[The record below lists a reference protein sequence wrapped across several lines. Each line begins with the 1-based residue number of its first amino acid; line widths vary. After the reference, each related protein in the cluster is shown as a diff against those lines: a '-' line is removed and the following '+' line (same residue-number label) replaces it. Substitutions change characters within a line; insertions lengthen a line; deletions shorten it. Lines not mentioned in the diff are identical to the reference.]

1 MNTYHPLY
9 SHQHPRVASD
19 KVGPDDLRYADLV
32 RRGFNKRFAGKP
44 DYVRL
49 VGGTSQV
56 VDAVQEAVR
65 SGGHCLEGFVADPA
79 VRVVIDTSLM
89 TSISY
94 DSDMNAFAVEAGA
107 TLSEVYRKLFLGWGV
122 TIPAGI
128 SPSIGVGGHV
138 LGGAFGYLCRQHG
151 LAADHLD
158 AVEVVVEATASAQRE
173 SILTMTCST
182 ARQDPQDEAR
192 SLVWVRQFYRDLFA
206 DTGGVPVPSGVG
218 NGALINHPDVDL
230 ADPEW
235 NTSGVPWHT
244 LYYKDNYPRL
254 QQIKA
259 RWDPRNVFHHDL
271 SIRPT

>member
-138 LGGAFGYLCRQHG
+138 LGGAG
-151 LAADHLD
+151 
-158 AVEVVVEATASAQRE
+158 
-173 SILTMTCST
+173 ST
-182 ARQDPQDEAR
+182 D
-192 SLVWVRQFYRDLFA
+192 W
-206 DTGGVPVPSGVG
+206 
-218 NGALINHPDVDL
+218 
-230 ADPEW
+230 
-235 NTSGVPWHT
+235 
-244 LYYKDNYPRL
+244 
-254 QQIKA
+254 
-259 RWDPRNVFHHDL
+259 
-271 SIRPT
+271 RPTTLTP